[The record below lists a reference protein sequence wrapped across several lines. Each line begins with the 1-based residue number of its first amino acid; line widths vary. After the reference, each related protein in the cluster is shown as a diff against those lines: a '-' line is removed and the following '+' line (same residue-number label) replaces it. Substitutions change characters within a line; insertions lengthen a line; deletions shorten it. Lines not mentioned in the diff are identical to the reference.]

1 MKKTVTIIITL
12 AMVLTVF
19 ATGCGN
25 VGTPLADSREPR
37 PLENDVEV
45 ARGSNSDQTGGL
57 DIMFIDITL
66 DDLNQLIESDEAN
79 FKVQAIN
86 TDGWASTSDQNPI
99 NVYAG
104 LSK

>member
-1 MKKTVTIIITL
+1 MKKIVIIIITL
-12 AMVLTVF
+12 AMALTVF

-25 VGTPLADSREPR
+25 VGTPPVDSREPK

-45 ARGSNSDQTGGL
+45 ARGSNSDQTDGF
-57 DIMFIDITL
+57 DINLISITL
-66 DDLNQLIESDEAN
+66 NDLNQLIEPDEAN

-86 TDGWASTSDQNPI
+86 TDGWASTDDQNPI
-99 NVYAG
+99 TTYAG